1 MSTCVGYVKEAL
13 NEVTTAALSISNYK
27 KVETVLHE
35 V

>member
-1 MSTCVGYVKEAL
+1 MNTCVGYVKDL